1 MDINKFK
8 DKYHNCVTDVQA
20 VSDTGSVVFL
30 NSGVNP
36 TWLGNKLGYGTLV
49 AKLGHIDTSKFSDLD
64 ETLYKIKTKY
74 DITSPVGNPIYRL
87 SLIVNLRHI
96 DYHYLMS
103 YDVEDTFGTV
113 GNDGLVEIAEC
124 NGEHY
129 VIISAGS
136 MLLGA
141 DVYKHYKQIT
151 EQTHG
156 KSEEDLVKFLK
167 KNVEQQHIQQ
177 FLDLYKET
185 KIQSNEDLLTG
196 QNLIDYQRDAS
207 LCNSFAWYSRLYILS
222 IVEFVFGV
230 NAEIISHHSYNNLE
244 ICKDDKYVIYKDA
257 ACVTDDET
265 DLYSIYINIGVG
277 TFIGKHVQNS
287 SINCVPYSMGQP
299 IDDIKEQ
306 LKDTFEITAVLKPI
320 YSFNGN

>member
-1 MDINKFK
+1 
-8 DKYHNCVTDVQA
+8 
-20 VSDTGSVVFL
+20 
-30 NSGVNP
+30 
-36 TWLGNKLGYGTLV
+36 
-49 AKLGHIDTSKFSDLD
+49 
-64 ETLYKIKTKY
+64 
-74 DITSPVGNPIYRL
+74 
-87 SLIVNLRHI
+87 
-96 DYHYLMS
+96 MS

-113 GNDGLVEIAEC
+113 GNDGFVEIAEC

-129 VIISAGS
+129 VIICAGS

-185 KIQSNEDLLTG
+185 KIQSNEYLLTG

-207 LCNSFAWYSRLYILS
+207 LCNSFAWCSRLYILS

-230 NAEIISHHSYNNLE
+230 NAEILSHHSYNSLE
-244 ICKDDKYVIYKDA
+244 NCNDNKYVLYKDVVCA
-257 ACVTDDET
+257 TDN
-265 DLYSIYINIGVG
+265 DLYSINTGVA

-287 SINCVPYSMGQP
+287 VVNCVPYSMGQP

-320 YSFNGN
+320 YSFCVYDR